1 MSSNSSVD
9 EGSDELSSN
18 DEYSSEEVE
27 EKDSSDADIDLFEAI
42 SRNDDTAVLEAL
54 HTSANVNCDTKRQY
68 YTPLLEASRAG
79 YDEIVCILLIA
90 GADPWWQDFHGSS
103 AMWVAVEEGHL
114 LVVEMLLDHDEG
126 LLEIVDGHGF
136 TPLLVALL
144 HGRFEIVH
152 FLLDLGA
159 NALATTEYG
168 LTTLLFACQ
177 VRADLDIVRQ
187 LLVVGLD
194 VEARDERRKFCI
206 ASRCIPLQR
215 RRRARIGGRAQR
227 KHIRMGGRWA
237 NAL

>member
-1 MSSNSSVD
+1 M
-9 EGSDELSSN
+9 
-18 DEYSSEEVE
+18 
-27 EKDSSDADIDLFEAI
+27 
-42 SRNDDTAVLEAL
+42 LEAL

-68 YTPLLEASRAG
+68 YTPLLEASKAG
-79 YDEIVCILLIA
+79 YDEIVRILLDA

-206 ASRCIPLQR
+206 ASRCIPLQH